1 MNKVI
6 IRAIFDRKNDAT
18 KTKAATIYLEVRA
31 NQKER
36 RFISTSIKV
45 YKGQFKAGRVVG
57 REDAEL
63 LNRRINDR
71 MAEIHQLVSLMD
83 ERGQLFTVSMID
95 SLNETPA
102 APDSPSFLDFMECR
116 INERPIRDSTK
127 RQHRKVLNF
136 LRTEYTHIRTFDD
149 LTVPAIVRLDDY
161 LHRRKLP
168 SGEKMCQT
176 SIHTYHKVLKHYIRE
191 AVMLE
196 FTANN
201 PYTKWSSQVGQSR
214 QRTIL
219 TMEEVNAIRTH
230 LTRSTLMA
238 KVRDLFT
245 VQCFTGMAYAD
256 LMATDFST
264 AETHNG
270 TLFLPMAT
278 RFKTGTPFSL
288 VLLPPVVEI
297 LNRYNGQLPH
307 LAYDV
312 YNRNLK
318 ALATACG
325 IQKTVTTHIGR
336 HTFATT
342 IALGAGVPIE
352 VVSKILGHTDIKTTQ
367 IYAKI
372 MPQQIL
378 DGFSSI
384 AEKIS

>member
-1 MNKVI
+1 MNKVSI
-6 IRAIFDRKNDAT
+6 SAIFDRKKEAT
-18 KTKAATIYLEVRA
+18 KTKSATIYLEVRA

-45 YKGQFKAGRVVG
+45 FKGQFKAGRVVG
-57 REDAEL
+57 REDADL

-71 MAEIHQLVSLMD
+71 MSEIHQLVSRMD
-83 ERGQLFTVSMID
+83 ERGQIFTVAMID
-95 SLNETPA
+95 SLNS
-102 APDSPSFLDFMECR
+102 APSSPSFLDFMECR
-116 INERPIRDSTK
+116 INERPLRDNTK

-149 LTVPAIVRLDDY
+149 ITVSAIVRLDDY
-161 LHRRKLP
+161 LHRRTLP

-176 SIHTYHKVLKHYIRE
+176 SIHSYHRVLKHYIRE

-196 FTANN
+196 FTTNN

-214 QRTIL
+214 QRVIL
-219 TMEEVNAIRTH
+219 TMEEVNAIRSH

-238 KVRDLFT
+238 KVRDLFI

-264 AETHNG
+264 AEAHDG
-270 TLFLPMAT
+270 KLVLPMAT
-278 RFKTGTPFSL
+278 RYKTGTPFSL

-307 LAYDV
+307 ISYNL
-312 YNRNLK
+312 YNRYLK

>member
-1 MNKVI
+1 
-6 IRAIFDRKNDAT
+6 
-18 KTKAATIYLEVRA
+18 
-31 NQKER
+31 
-36 RFISTSIKV
+36 
-45 YKGQFKAGRVVG
+45 
-57 REDAEL
+57 
-63 LNRRINDR
+63 
-71 MAEIHQLVSLMD
+71 
-83 ERGQLFTVSMID
+83 
-95 SLNETPA
+95 
-102 APDSPSFLDFMECR
+102 
-116 INERPIRDSTK
+116 
-127 RQHRKVLNF
+127 
-136 LRTEYTHIRTFDD
+136 
-149 LTVPAIVRLDDY
+149 
-161 LHRRKLP
+161 
-168 SGEKMCQT
+168 
-176 SIHTYHKVLKHYIRE
+176 
-191 AVMLE
+191 
-196 FTANN
+196 
-201 PYTKWSSQVGQSR
+201 
-214 QRTIL
+214 
-219 TMEEVNAIRTH
+219 
-230 LTRSTLMA
+230 
-238 KVRDLFT
+238 VRDLFI

-270 TLFLPMAT
+270 TPFLPMAT

-318 ALATACG
+318 ALALACG

>member
-6 IRAIFDRKNDAT
+6 IRAIFDRKKEAT
-18 KTKAATIYLEVRA
+18 KTKSATIYLEVRA

-57 REDAEL
+57 REDAEQ

-71 MAEIHQLVSLMD
+71 MAEIYQLVSLMD
-83 ERGQLFTVSMID
+83 ERGQLFTVAMID
-95 SLNETPA
+95 SLSETPA

-161 LHRRKLP
+161 LRRRKLP

-196 FTANN
+196 FTTNN

-214 QRTIL
+214 QRVVL
-219 TMEEVNAIRTH
+219 TMEEINAIRTH
-230 LTRSTLMA
+230 LTRSTLMT
-238 KVRDLFT
+238 KVRDLFI

-270 TLFLPMAT
+270 KPFLPMAT